1 MSRHPHWREPSTIT
15 DSRVYREPS
24 LGDRRP
30 NLFIIGS
37 MKSGTTYLHNLLA
50 SHPSIFMCFPK
61 EPSAFVEPDQLR
73 TLWPW
78 IWEQGYW
85 RDRERYLQLF
95 ESAGAAKILGTG
107 SVYYTHL
114 PLATGVPER
123 IHRFNPDSRLIY
135 VMRDPTERAIS
146 HYWHQVRWHG
156 EHRSVSSAIKNDS
169 RYRDVSHYAMQ
180 LAPYFEIFPRDQIK
194 TLTFEELI
202 NKTEHTLTEIFRW
215 LNVEHSTAWET
226 VPPENATPETIKQ
239 RKGFGLLSRLRIKN
253 RLLRVTIDSAPESIR
268 RFALR
273 LVSRKVTPSR
283 VDASDTADYLRPLQ
297 QRQTVELTKLLGR
310 EFPEWK
316 TLYAR

>member
-1 MSRHPHWREPSTIT
+1 MNRYPPGRELSTAT
-15 DSRVYREPS
+15 DSCGYRGPS
-24 LGDRRP
+24 LSDHKP
-30 NLFIIGS
+30 NLFIIGA

-50 SHPSIFMCFPK
+50 SHRSIFMCFPK

-78 IWEQGYW
+78 VWEQGYW

-95 ESAGAAKILGTG
+95 ESAGAAKILGAG

-123 IHRFNPDSRLIY
+123 IHRFNPDSRLVY
-135 VMRDPTERAIS
+135 LMRDPTERAIS

-156 EHRSVSSAIKNDS
+156 EHRSVSSAIKNDP

-194 TLTFEELI
+194 ILTFEELI
-202 NKTEHTLTEIFRW
+202 NKTEQTLMEIFRW
-215 LNVEHSTAWET
+215 LRVEPSTAWET
-226 VPPENATPETIKQ
+226 VPPENITPETIEQ
-239 RKGFGLLSRLRIKN
+239 RKGFGLLSGLRNKN
-253 RLLRVTIDSAPESIR
+253 RLLRVTIDSGPESIR
-268 RFALR
+268 RFAVR
-273 LVSRKVTPSR
+273 LASRKVTPSR
-283 VDASDTADYLRPLQ
+283 VDASDAADYLRPLQ
-297 QRQTVELTKLLGR
+297 QSQTAELTKLLGR